1 MKKNII
7 SIFAVLAAI
16 SVMTLSCKPDEVIN
30 PDGGVNQEQT
40 PGENPTTPDEEQTPG
55 EDPTTPDE
63 GTQTPGEDP
72 TTPDEGT
79 QTPGED
85 PTTPDE
91 GTQTPGEDTP
101 TTKTVTVSVD
111 FTSQPFTTDLPT
123 SKKALSNVDF
133 VLSQNEAEYTFTIN
147 SPKDKNC
154 ILLGEDQGF
163 RMNADGS
170 SNACYVKL
178 PALEGLKLTSVYV
191 KVSNTP
197 GTGKK
202 LYVNTTNKQETAL
215 IMVSVADNDG
225 DVNIKAVEAQE
236 YTFELSDSSAGTQY
250 WLCSPASMT
259 TFTTWVLT
267 YSE

>member
-16 SVMTLSCKPDEVIN
+16 SAMTFSCKPDEVIN

-40 PGENPTTPDEEQTPG
+40 PGEGTQNPG
-55 EDPTTPDE
+55 EDPTTPGE
-63 GTQTPGEDP
+63 GTQNPGEDP
-72 TTPDEGT
+72 TTPG
-79 QTPGED
+79 
-85 PTTPDE
+85 E

-101 TTKTVTVSVD
+101 TTKTVTISVD

-154 ILLGEDQGF
+154 ILLGEGQGF

-191 KVSNTP
+191 KVSNDP

-202 LYVNTTNKQETAL
+202 LYVNTINDQATAP

-225 DVNIKAVEAQE
+225 DANITAVEAQE

-250 WLCSPASMT
+250 WLCSPAKAT
-259 TFTTWVLT
+259 TFTTWVIT

>member
-16 SVMTLSCKPDEVIN
+16 SAMTLSCKPDEVIN

-40 PGENPTTPDEEQTPG
+40 PGEGTQTPG
-55 EDPTTPDE
+55 E

-72 TTPDEGT
+72 TTPGEGT

-85 PTTPDE
+85 PTPDE

-133 VLSQNEAEYTFTIN
+133 VLSQNEADYTFTIN

-154 ILLGEDQGF
+154 ILLGEGQGF

-170 SNACYVKL
+170 SNSCYVKL

-202 LYVNTTNKQETAL
+202 LYVNTTNDQATAP

-225 DVNIKAVEAQE
+225 DENITAVEAQE

-250 WLCSPASMT
+250 WLCSPAKAT

>member
-16 SVMTLSCKPDEVIN
+16 SAMTLSCKPDEVIN

-40 PGENPTTPDEEQTPG
+40 PGEDPTTPG
-55 EDPTTPDE
+55 EDPTTPGDDP
-63 GTQTPGEDP
+63 TTPGEDP
-72 TTPDEGT
+72 TTP
-79 QTPGED
+79 GED
-85 PTTPDE
+85 PTTPGD
-91 GTQTPGEDTP
+91 DTP

-111 FTSQPFTTDLPT
+111 FTSQPFTTNLPT

-147 SPKDKNC
+147 SPENKNC
-154 ILLGEDQGF
+154 ILLGGDQGF

-191 KVSNTP
+191 KVSNTL

-202 LYVNTTNKQETAL
+202 LYVNTTNDQATAP

-225 DVNIKAVEAQE
+225 DENITAVKAQE
-236 YTFELSDSSAGTQY
+236 YTFELSDSSSGTQY
-250 WLCSPASMT
+250 WLCSPAKAT

>member
-1 MKKNII
+1 M
-7 SIFAVLAAI
+7 
-16 SVMTLSCKPDEVIN
+16 
-30 PDGGVNQEQT
+30 
-40 PGENPTTPDEEQTPG
+40 
-55 EDPTTPDE
+55 
-63 GTQTPGEDP
+63 
-72 TTPDEGT
+72 
-79 QTPGED
+79 
-85 PTTPDE
+85 
-91 GTQTPGEDTP
+91 
-101 TTKTVTVSVD
+101 TVSVD

-147 SPKDKNC
+147 CPKDRNC
-154 ILLGEDQGF
+154 ILLGEGQGF
-163 RMNADGS
+163 RMNVDGS

-202 LYVNTTNKQETAL
+202 LYVNTTNDQETAP
-215 IMVSVADNDG
+215 IMVSVADSDG
-225 DVNIKAVEAQE
+225 DADIMAVEAQE

-250 WLCSPASMT
+250 WLCSPAKAT
-259 TFTTWVLT
+259 TFTSWVLT

>member
-1 MKKNII
+1 MKKNIL

-16 SVMTLSCKPDEVIN
+16 SAMTLSCKPDEVIN

-40 PGENPTTPDEEQTPG
+40 PGEDPTTPG
-55 EDPTTPDE
+55 EDPTTPGEDP
-63 GTQTPGEDP
+63 TTPGEDP
-72 TTPDEGT
+72 TTP
-79 QTPGED
+79 GED
-85 PTTPDE
+85 PT
-91 GTQTPGEDTP
+91 TPGEDTP

-154 ILLGEDQGF
+154 ILLGEGQGF

-191 KVSNTP
+191 KVSNSP

-202 LYVNTTNKQETAL
+202 LYVNTTNDQATAP

-225 DVNIKAVEAQE
+225 DANITAVEAQE

-250 WLCSPASMT
+250 WLCSPAKAT

>member
-7 SIFAVLAAI
+7 LIFAVLAAI
-16 SVMTLSCKPDEVIN
+16 SAMTLSCKPDEVIN

-40 PGENPTTPDEEQTPG
+40 PGEGTQTPD
-55 EDPTTPDE
+55 EDPTTPGE
-63 GTQTPGEDP
+63 GTQTPDEDP
-72 TTPDEGT
+72 TTPGEGT
-79 QTPGED
+79 QTPDED
-85 PTTPDE
+85 PTTPGE

-123 SKKALSNVDF
+123 SKKALSNTDF

-154 ILLGEDQGF
+154 ILLGEGQGF

-178 PALEGLKLTSVYV
+178 PALEV
-191 KVSNTP
+191 
-197 GTGKK
+197 
-202 LYVNTTNKQETAL
+202 
-215 IMVSVADNDG
+215 
-225 DVNIKAVEAQE
+225 
-236 YTFELSDSSAGTQY
+236 
-250 WLCSPASMT
+250 
-259 TFTTWVLT
+259 
-267 YSE
+267 

>member
-40 PGENPTTPDEEQTPG
+40 PDE
-55 EDPTTPDE
+55 D
-63 GTQTPGEDP
+63 
-72 TTPDEGT
+72 

-111 FTSQPFTTDLPT
+111 FTSQPFTTNLPT

-154 ILLGEDQGF
+154 ILLGEGQGF

-170 SNACYVKL
+170 SNSSNVKL

-191 KVSNTP
+191 
-197 GTGKK
+197 
-202 LYVNTTNKQETAL
+202 
-215 IMVSVADNDG
+215 
-225 DVNIKAVEAQE
+225 
-236 YTFELSDSSAGTQY
+236 
-250 WLCSPASMT
+250 
-259 TFTTWVLT
+259 
-267 YSE
+267 

>member
-16 SVMTLSCKPDEVIN
+16 SAMTLSCKPDEVIN

-55 EDPTTPDE
+55 V
-63 GTQTPGEDP
+63 DP

-154 ILLGEDQGF
+154 ILLGEGF
-163 RMNADGS
+163 RMNVDGS

-202 LYVNTTNKQETAL
+202 LYVNTSNDQATAP
-215 IMVSVADNDG
+215 IMVSVADIDG
-225 DVNIKAVEAQE
+225 DENITAVEAQE

-250 WLCSPASMT
+250 WLCSPARQT

>member
-16 SVMTLSCKPDEVIN
+16 SAMTLSCKPDEVIN

-40 PGENPTTPDEEQTPG
+40 PGEGTQTPG
-55 EDPTTPDE
+55 EDATTPGE

-72 TTPDEGT
+72 TNPDEGT
-79 QTPGED
+79 QTPDEG
-85 PTTPDE
+85 TQTPDE

-154 ILLGEDQGF
+154 ILLGKGQGF

-191 KVSNTP
+191 KVSNDP

-202 LYVNTTNKQETAL
+202 LYVNTTNDQATAP

-225 DVNIKAVEAQE
+225 DANITAVEAQE

-250 WLCSPASMT
+250 WLCSPAKAT